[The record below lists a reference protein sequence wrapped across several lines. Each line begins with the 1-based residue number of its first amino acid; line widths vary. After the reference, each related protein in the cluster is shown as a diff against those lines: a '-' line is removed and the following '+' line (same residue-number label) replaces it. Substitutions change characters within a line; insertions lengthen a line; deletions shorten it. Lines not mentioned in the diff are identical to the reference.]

1 MAGDRIVD
9 RVSAFAAEM
18 VQARGTTT
26 YDAYLLA
33 CAFAAVAEQTFRL
46 CEQHTLGATF
56 LYQAADRCVA
66 RQAGDAEVAAWDARL

>member
-1 MAGDRIVD
+1 MAGEQIVS

-18 VQARGTTT
+18 IQEEGRTT

-33 CAFAAVAEQTFRL
+33 CAFAALAEQTFRL
-46 CEQHTLGATF
+46 CEQHALGATF

-66 RQAGDAEVAAWDARL
+66 RQAGDAEVAAWDARR